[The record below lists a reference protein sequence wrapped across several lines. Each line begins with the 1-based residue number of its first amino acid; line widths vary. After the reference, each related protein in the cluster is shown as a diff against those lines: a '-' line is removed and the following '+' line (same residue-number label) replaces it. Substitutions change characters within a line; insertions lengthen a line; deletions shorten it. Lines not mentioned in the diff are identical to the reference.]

1 MNYNEILSSEGDDT
15 LPLRRE
21 MVLDDTQFAQIILEV
36 TACHGVPRPDSISNP
51 QNVRANLSEFCVWEL
66 GSEHWRLFS
75 KKFSWRANTD
85 PWRDSPDPG
94 IDILATDENVKVLM
108 VIEVKSSQDDG
119 SDLTLCANKSETTLL
134 GNLEYNVEQRRM
146 NMSRNETGQAGI
158 PDPEVIPT
166 AKRRRFSAEYK
177 SRILEETDACTEPG
191 QIGALLRREGIYS
204 SYLSRWRREQ
214 DQGQSEAL
222 NPKKR
227 GPKASVDEALAKEMA
242 KLQRENERL
251 QARLAQAETIIE
263 VQKKLSQLLGLSP
276 VESESRERQ

>member
-75 KKFSWRANTD
+75 KEFSWRANTD

-119 SDLTLCANKSETTLL
+119 SDLINSQSKGLKGDFKSLFEGHGRTRLETRVCGDVAHTLRYYHGRPDL
-134 GNLEYNVEQRRM
+134 GSVNL
-146 NMSRNETGQAGI
+146 
-158 PDPEVIPT
+158 
-166 AKRRRFSAEYK
+166 
-177 SRILEETDACTEPG
+177 
-191 QIGALLRREGIYS
+191 
-204 SYLSRWRREQ
+204 
-214 DQGQSEAL
+214 
-222 NPKKR
+222 
-227 GPKASVDEALAKEMA
+227 
-242 KLQRENERL
+242 
-251 QARLAQAETIIE
+251 
-263 VQKKLSQLLGLSP
+263 
-276 VESESRERQ
+276 